1 VRPGAQKT
9 DAMQTSRNIVLSE
22 HAKADAIP
30 NLEIEAN
37 DVKCGHAASVGPVE
51 EDTLFYLESRGI
63 ARDEAERLIVT
74 GFFQEVLDRV
84 QIDEVR
90 DGAVA
95 AIADELAR
103 GIR

>member
-1 VRPGAQKT
+1 
-9 DAMQTSRNIVLSE
+9 MQTSRNIVLSE

-37 DVKCGHAASVGPVE
+37 DVRCGHAASVGPVDDE
-51 EDTLFYLESRGI
+51 ALFYLESRGI
-63 ARDEAERLIVT
+63 AREEAERLIVT
-74 GFFQEVLDRV
+74 GFFREVLDRV

-90 DGAVA
+90 EGAEA
-95 AIADELAR
+95 AIARELEE